1 MSEHSQQAR
10 LALIG
15 AGRMGITHIEAIAG
29 AASVALTAVIDP
41 SEPARA
47 RAQDVGRGVATFAD
61 LDAALAAGP
70 IDAVLIAAPST
81 LHRTL
86 VTACAQRGLPMLC
99 EKPCGTAVTE
109 IDAAAA
115 TAAAAGVVLQ
125 IGYWRRYVPGL
136 IELRE
141 TIATG
146 TLGEISLIACWQWDA
161 GPGSPEFRAASGG
174 IAVDMG
180 VHEFDQARWL
190 TGQEIGTP
198 SMTSS
203 TVTSVAPV
211 PGDVESAAILA
222 PLSGGAVVF
231 ISLGR
236 HFPHGDCVWVEVMG
250 TRGHARQDVLW
261 GEAGDAVFR
270 AALRAQVEDFVHR
283 VRSGEPGSGASAVD
297 ARAALAAAEQAQ
309 QALAS
314 AGCRAPRRLTIGLTG
329 GAERPPSNGAA

>member
-1 MSEHSQQAR
+1 MR
-10 LALIG
+10 G
-15 AGRMGITHIEAIAG
+15 PTIA
-29 AASVALTAVIDP
+29 
-41 SEPARA
+41 
-47 RAQDVGRGVATFAD
+47 GRGVATFAD

-81 LHRTL
+81 LHRGL
-86 VTACAQRGLPMLC
+86 VTACAQRGLAMLC
-99 EKPCGTAVTE
+99 EKPCGTTIAE

-115 TAAAAGVVLQ
+115 AAAAAGVILQ

-141 TIATG
+141 TIAAG
-146 TLGEISLIACWQWDA
+146 ELGEISLVSCWQWDA

-190 TGQEIGTP
+190 TGQELGTP
-198 SMTSS
+198 SMRASS
-203 TVTSVAPV
+203 VTSVAAV
-211 PGDVESAAILA
+211 AGDVESAAVLA
-222 PLSGGAVVF
+222 PLSGGAVAF

-270 AALRAQVEDFVHR
+270 AALRAQVEDFARR
-283 VRSGEPGSGASAVD
+283 VRSGEPGSGASAAD

-309 QALAS
+309 LSLQRSDAA
-314 AGCRAPRRLTIGLTG
+314 APG
-329 GAERPPSNGAA
+329 E